1 MALPSFPDPTPV
13 SGKETRCYQLIFMA
27 IPKIKVRD
35 LRNGDWYWISK
46 TVIDHYGATI
56 KPIGIALYNCLA
68 KHANQASFCF
78 PSQAFIAK
86 EIGSSVASVKRSID
100 QLIRLELISKERK
113 KYCNIYYLLKLD
125 SSRRAISQIAQSEP
139 QIAHREL
146 SDSSPGTTNKNKEQE
161 YINKKRK
168 AVENFQEAKSIL
180 AEKMSID
187 GIKIKTIN
195 GKKYFWTGKRWLPEA
210 KT

>member
-1 MALPSFPDPTPV
+1 MAFPSFPDPTPV

-46 TVIDHYGATI
+46 TVIDQYGATI

-86 EIGSSVASVKRSID
+86 EIGSSVASVKRSLD

-139 QIAHREL
+139 QIAHTEL
-146 SDSSPGTTNKNKEQE
+146 QTRIKNKN
-161 YINKKRK
+161 ILTRNKKLWKTFRK
-168 AVENFQEAKSIL
+168 PNRCWR
-180 AEKMSID
+180 
-187 GIKIKTIN
+187 
-195 GKKYFWTGKRWLPEA
+195 KKCQLTE
-210 KT
+210 

>member
-1 MALPSFPDPTPV
+1 
-13 SGKETRCYQLIFMA
+13 MA
-27 IPKIKVRD
+27 IPKITVRD
-35 LRNGDWYWISK
+35 LRNGDWYWIRK
-46 TVIDHYGATI
+46 MEIAYYGATI

-86 EIGSSVASVKRSID
+86 EIGSSVASVKRSLD

-125 SSRRAISQIAQSEP
+125 SSQRAISQIAQSEP

-161 YINKKRK
+161 YINKKQK
-168 AVENFQEAKSIL
+168 AVENFQEAKSML

-195 GKKYFWTGKRWLPEA
+195 GKKYFWTGRRWLPEV